1 MIYKELLEN
10 LHCGNLE
17 VIEKMCEPRLYR
29 KLADAEWGQFELYN
43 NTIEHMEKSGII
55 VQDYMEIE
63 GCVIDRATNA
73 SKGMHNIVLN
83 GAGTKM

>member
-1 MIYKELLEN
+1 
-10 LHCGNLE
+10 
-17 VIEKMCEPRLYR
+17 
-29 KLADAEWGQFELYN
+29 
-43 NTIEHMEKSGII
+43 MEKSGII

-73 SKGMHNIVLN
+73 SKGLHNIVLN